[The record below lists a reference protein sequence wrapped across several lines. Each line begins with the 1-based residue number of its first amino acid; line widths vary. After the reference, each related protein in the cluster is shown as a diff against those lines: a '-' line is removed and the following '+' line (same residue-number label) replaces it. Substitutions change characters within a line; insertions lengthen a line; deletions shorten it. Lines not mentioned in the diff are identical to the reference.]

1 MRLMPSPRS
10 TSVGGGGMEISSSRA
25 ERPGERRI
33 VKYVGAAA
41 AVALPMN
48 SRIGEY
54 SDRPARADGAA
65 RVNWPRSPPARRE
78 VLVFTESF

>member
-1 MRLMPSPRS
+1 
-10 TSVGGGGMEISSSRA
+10 MEISSSRA

-54 SDRPARADGAA
+54 SDRPARAD
-65 RVNWPRSPPARRE
+65 RE
-78 VLVFTESF
+78 A